1 MRANYLLRRIGLFF
15 LVLWGAA
22 TINFIIPRLSPSDP
36 IRARLSAMAVQSGY
50 VQTGVEDMVR
60 AYQAKFGLDQPIYLQ
75 YLRYLKDMFTF
86 NFGYSLSLYPA
97 KVLDL
102 ILNALPWTIGLL
114 STATLLAFVVGILS
128 GALMAW
134 PRTPRAFKSLTGP
147 FLTLSAIPYSLLA
160 LILLYI
166 LAFTI
171 RLFPLYGGYPAGTI
185 PSFSLPFI
193 GTVLRHSF
201 LPALSIVLAEMG
213 FWALGMRSM
222 MVTTEGE
229 DFMLFAEARGIRNR
243 HIFRQY
249 ALRNAMLPAY
259 TALALSIGRIVSG
272 SVLVEVI
279 FAYPGIGS
287 LLYTAIRGSDYFIIY
302 GVVFMVILTLGLATL
317 ILDLLYPRLDPRI
330 RYQGA

>member
-1 MRANYLLRRIGLFF
+1 MRARWILRRFGLFV
-15 LVLWGAA
+15 LVVWGAA

-36 IRARLSAMAVQSGY
+36 IRSRLSAMAVQSGF
-50 VQTGVEDMVR
+50 VQTGIEDMVK
-60 AYQAKFGLDQPIYLQ
+60 AYQEKFGLDQPMWLQ
-75 YLRYLKDMFTF
+75 YLRYLRDMLTF

-114 STATLLAFVVGILS
+114 TVATILAFGIGTIV

-134 PRTPRAFKSLTGP
+134 PGVPRLFKLSAGAL
-147 FLTLSAIPYSLLA
+147 LTLSAIPYYLLG

-166 LAFTI
+166 LAFS
-171 RLFPLYGGYPAGTI
+171 LKLLPLYGGFPAGTV
-185 PSFSLPFI
+185 PGFDLPFI
-193 GTVLRHSF
+193 AEVLKHSI

-229 DFMLFAEARGIRNR
+229 DYMTFAEARGLRKSK
-243 HIFRQY
+243 IFGGY
-249 ALRNAMLPAY
+249 ALRNAMLPQY
-259 TALALSIGRIVSG
+259 TALALSLGRIVSG

-279 FAYPGIGS
+279 FGYPGIGS
-287 LLYTAIRGSDYFIIY
+287 LLYTAIKGSDYFIIY
-302 GVVFMVILTLGLATL
+302 GVVFIVILTLGVATL
-317 ILDLLYPRLDPRI
+317 LLDILYPLLDPRI
-330 RYQGA
+330 KQEA